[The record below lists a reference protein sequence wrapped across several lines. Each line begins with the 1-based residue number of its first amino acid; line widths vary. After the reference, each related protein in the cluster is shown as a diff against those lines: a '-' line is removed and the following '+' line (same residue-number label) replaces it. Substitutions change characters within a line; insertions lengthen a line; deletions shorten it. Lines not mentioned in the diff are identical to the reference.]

1 MLVAG
6 GAARAQSPVGQ
17 PTAGSPSATRDSLGA
32 SQADE
37 RAAAADT
44 ASRHEPVVK
53 RFDQPRWV
61 MLRSLV
67 VPGWGQASNGSWTKA
82 VILGSGEIALATA
95 ALADNRELDRLRE
108 QIDVGTGDLDT
119 QNALIDRY
127 NHRLNLLNTHEWL
140 LGGVIVYALVDAY
153 VDANFK
159 HFRAEFETDRALP
172 RGPRPGRPT
181 GARVSLEWAF

>member
-17 PTAGSPSATRDSLGA
+17 PTAGNPSATRDSLGA
-32 SQADE
+32 SQPAE
-37 RAAAADT
+37 RAAVADT
-44 ASRHEPVVK
+44 ATRHEPEVR
-53 RFDQPRWV
+53 RFDRPRWV

-67 VPGWGQASNGSWTKA
+67 VPGWGQAANGSWTKA
-82 VILGSGEIALATA
+82 VILGGGEIALATA
-95 ALADNRELDRLRE
+95 ALADNRELDRLRR

-127 NHRLNLLNTHEWL
+127 NHRLDLLNTHEWL

-153 VDANFK
+153 VDANFR
-159 HFRAEFETDRALP
+159 HFRAEFETDKALP
-172 RGPRPGRPT
+172 PGTRPGRPT